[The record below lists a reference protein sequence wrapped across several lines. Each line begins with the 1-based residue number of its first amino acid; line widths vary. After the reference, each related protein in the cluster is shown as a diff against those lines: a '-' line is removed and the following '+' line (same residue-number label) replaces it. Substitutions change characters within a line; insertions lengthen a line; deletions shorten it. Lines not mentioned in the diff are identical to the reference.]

1 MWIEPVKDRF
11 RAVERYINPMTGKSV
26 KVSVMIDK
34 DTPAFRKRAR
44 TLLQTRIQ
52 EKLEDVDDSAMTLQ
66 KLVEKYLAGLKSDV
80 QVSTLNRN
88 KFACQTIIK
97 TLGGDVLI
105 NKLTARY
112 VLDRY
117 AARECANATKN
128 ENLKRLKALLRWG
141 YTHDYIEDVRWI
153 DKLTPFKA
161 PPHKAVIADKFLD
174 ANELRALLEAM
185 TVPQWRLLTKFLALS
200 GLRTGEALALE
211 KSDVELEAGVIHVTK
226 AYNSNQHVVST
237 AKSLCSIRDV
247 YIQPELE
254 AVIHEINQLM
264 AETRLMYLLPK
275 QKLFMFDKKGEH
287 LQYPAYRKYLLE
299 TSAGI
304 VSKHVTPHS
313 MRHTHASI
321 MMEQGVPIETIS
333 RRLGHVDSKIT
344 KDVYLHVTDKL
355 REQDNKCIARTKVF

>member
-1 MWIEPVKDRF
+1 MWIEPINGRF
-11 RAVERYINPMTGKSV
+11 RAVERYTDPMTGKSA
-26 KVSVMIDK
+26 KVSTMMEK
-34 DTPAFRKRAR
+34 DTPAFRKRAQ
-44 TLLQTRIQ
+44 TLLQARIQ
-52 EKLEDVDDSAMTLQ
+52 EKLEDVGSSAMTLQ
-66 KLVEKYLAGLKSDV
+66 KLVEKYLAGLKNDV

-174 ANELRALLEAM
+174 ADELRALLEAM
-185 TVPQWRLLTKFLALS
+185 AVPQWRLLTKFLALS

-211 KSDVELEAGVIHVTK
+211 KSDVDLEAGVIHVTK

-254 AVIHEINQLM
+254 AVIHEINILM

-275 QKLFMFDKKGEH
+275 QKLFLFDKKGEH
-287 LQYPAYRKYLLE
+287 LQYPAYRKYMME
-299 TSAGI
+299 TAAGI
-304 VSKHVTPHS
+304 VNKHVTPHS

-355 REQDNKCIARTKVF
+355 REKDNKCIARTKVF